1 MGMRK
6 IIIGFAALA
15 VFALGLASGCSAAT
29 ETPGTGDQGPIYTA
43 AARTV
48 MAGFTQAA
56 GETAVAQLTQLAS
69 HPTDIP
75 IPVLPPSPLP
85 PATPSPVATLP
96 PPSPTPLPCD
106 SAQFVGDVS
115 VPDLATF
122 TPGAAFTKTWRL
134 RNTGTC
140 TWTALYSLVFVGGD
154 AMSSASTIPLPGVV
168 RPGETI
174 DVSVYLIAPDST
186 GVYKGSWMLQN
197 DSGLL
202 FGIGPGAGDPFW
214 VQIQVQLLPGS
225 YDYLYDLAANYCVAD
240 WSSGTG
246 LLPCPGTSGDP
257 NGSVILL
264 TYPNLESGQENEPA
278 IWTRP
283 NDGQYGWVSGQFPA
297 YLVQNGDH
305 FSAEM
310 GCLYNSP
317 GCDVIFQIDY
327 RADGGSI
334 RNMGMWREK
343 YDGGTTKV
351 DLDLSFLANRSVQ
364 LILSATNNGGN
375 QNANAFWYMPH
386 IQNGAYSTGLVLTW
400 HQTGGTPS
408 ICQELDVYLTG
419 DQSGEARAVNCKGSS
434 RDLGSVPLTAD
445 ELSKFLKWVDR
456 FKSFDAQVFRASS
469 GPGVLAYISF
479 HGQGTADA
487 TDVDIRAIQDM
498 AERLFVTINR

>member
-69 HPTDIP
+69 HPTDTP

-240 WSSGTG
+240 WSSGT
-246 LLPCPGTSGDP
+246 
-257 NGSVILL
+257 
-264 TYPNLESGQENEPA
+264 
-278 IWTRP
+278 
-283 NDGQYGWVSGQFPA
+283 A
-297 YLVQNGDH
+297 YLGQNGDH